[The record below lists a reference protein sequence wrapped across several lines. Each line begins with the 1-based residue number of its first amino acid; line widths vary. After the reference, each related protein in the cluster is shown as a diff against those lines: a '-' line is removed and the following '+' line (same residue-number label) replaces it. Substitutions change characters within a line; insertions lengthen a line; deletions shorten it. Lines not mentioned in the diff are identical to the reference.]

1 MLVVM
6 HCAVVD
12 CAVCQGYGATLTGAN
27 IRIGKPLLVSQRS
40 TAMLILYN
48 KAQRNGK
55 KGLRVR
61 WSGF

>member
-1 MLVVM
+1 MLDAM

-12 CAVCQGYGATLTGAN
+12 CDVCQGYAARLIGAN
-27 IRIGKPLLVSQRS
+27 IRIGKPLLVSQRL